1 MYVDLSC
8 NINRTFLSA
17 DKCTKTVISITEAI
31 LDKTQGCL
39 LVDLLVSIRLP
50 PMIQQKSVL
59 LLLARLLVTE
69 YETLQEHRY
78 LLLDL
83 LRHHVVTF

>member
-50 PMIQQKSVL
+50 PMIHAKV
-59 LLLARLLVTE
+59 RP
-69 YETLQEHRY
+69 
-78 LLLDL
+78 
-83 LRHHVVTF
+83 VVTGKIIGNRI